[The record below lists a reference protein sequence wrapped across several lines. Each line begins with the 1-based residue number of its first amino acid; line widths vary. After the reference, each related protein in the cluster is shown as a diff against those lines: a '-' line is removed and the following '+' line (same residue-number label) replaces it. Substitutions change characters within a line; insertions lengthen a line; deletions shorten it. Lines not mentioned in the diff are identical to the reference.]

1 MRFITLQL
9 SFVRGP
15 SWSADAR
22 TVETDSTITLMH
34 LMERLWQQR
43 PEPGCLILKVGVVL
57 TRLCEQG
64 GYTPQLFQDDSNAN
78 TNAHA
83 NTNAGAAAG
92 TSDDTEKHQ
101 RLDAALDKLR
111 ARYGRKVIYYGSVQE
126 SREKAPMR
134 IAFAHIPDA
143 GLEGD

>member
-1 MRFITLQL
+1 
-9 SFVRGP
+9 
-15 SWSADAR
+15 
-22 TVETDSTITLMH
+22 MH

-64 GYTPQLFQDDSNAN
+64 GYTPQLFQDDGNAN
-78 TNAHA
+78 TNAQTH
-83 NTNAGAAAG
+83 AGAATGAN
-92 TSDDTEKHQ
+92 DEIEKHQ

-134 IAFAHIPDA
+134 IAFSHIPDA